1 MEKFFT
7 ILLDTLKRKPEMIV
21 MIVMVFGFLF
31 YMHTE
36 TQDRRLEVQAQAG
49 LQEER
54 DILAAKLQEARD
66 IRAEKVQDA
75 RDAKN
80 NALIGLRI
88 KSCHDIQER
97 GIEAMQAVAG
107 ALREQSKSDTELRAT
122 VSQLVAATN
131 NNTDSIDDFRDV
143 ISGFSALIRQHVYRT
158 SLMPTSSQ

>member
-1 MEKFFT
+1 MEKFFSA
-7 ILLDTLKRKPEMIV
+7 LFGTLKRRPDMIV
-21 MIVMVFGFLF
+21 MIVVVFGFLF

-36 TQDRRLEVQAQAG
+36 TQDRRLEAQAQA
-49 LQEER
+49 
-54 DILAAKLQEARD
+54 KVQEARD

-97 GIEAMQAVAG
+97 GIEAMQAVAE